1 MVKISRKQL
10 RNIIL
15 KEIQSMEEDAIVK
28 RSLPGVLPRH
38 DDPGRQIMYKSCS
51 ECGYKMSVYE
61 GDEGVCE
68 QCGSSSMMKE
78 GKSGM
83 CEQCGTSSMVYEGD
97 EGVCEQC
104 GYSTMEAETKKEYLN
119 EGSCGGC
126 PPSCEGCNPCED
138 DYESGDYEVLDYDM
152 DDDFIPDHMHH
163 DYDNDVLTPGEA
175 FGVGISI
182 GQHDKNDIKIGN
194 HKHYK
199 GSYMAK
205 SHLYKVNKYAE
216 KLYHMI
222 PDGHNL
228 EDWMRT
234 KLAQIA
240 DDIGEVY
247 HALDHHKFKGDV

>member
-1 MVKISRKQL
+1 MAKISRIQL

-15 KEIQSMEEDAIVK
+15 EEMKKMEEDAIVV
-28 RSLPGVLPRH
+28 RSNPGVLSRH

-51 ECGYKMSVYE
+51 ECGYKMSMYE
-61 GDEGVCE
+61 GDKGVCE
-68 QCGSSSMMKE
+68 QCGSSMTKE
-78 GKSGM
+78 GKKGS
-83 CEQCGTSSMVYEGD
+83 CSECGTKSMVYEGD
-97 EGVCEQC
+97 KGVCEQC
-104 GYSTMEAETKKEYLN
+104 GYSTMESDMKKQYMS
-119 EGSCGGC
+119 EGFGNSC
-126 PPSCEGCNPCED
+126 SPC
-138 DYESGDYEVLDYDM
+138 GDYEVLDYDT
-152 DDDFIPDHMHH
+152 DDDFIPDHMHFSQH
-163 DYDNDVLTPGEA
+163 DDYLTPGEA
-175 FGVGISI
+175 FGVGVSV
-182 GQHDKNDIKIGN
+182 GKSNDVKIGN